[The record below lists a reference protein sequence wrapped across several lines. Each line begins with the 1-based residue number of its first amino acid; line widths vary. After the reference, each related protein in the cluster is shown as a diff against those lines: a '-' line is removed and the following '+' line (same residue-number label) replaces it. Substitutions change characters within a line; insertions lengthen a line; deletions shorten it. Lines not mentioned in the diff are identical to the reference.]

1 LGFGVLLLAP
11 NPILAQPPHPRYIPP
26 VSSNPVDHYATLG
39 LNSDCTEADI
49 RAAYRLLAKEHHPD
63 RNGHSV
69 AAHQRTQALN
79 AAYEIL
85 SDRESRQAYDASRR
99 VAKPTTSTRNS
110 SQRTLAQDVLLPLI
124 DFLRGTRLEIRVTDP
139 ATPGATEVYELAV
152 PPETAPGAKFRV
164 PRTSNPA
171 GGVVIARLKPR
182 PDPRFKVRGNDV
194 RCDLRISA
202 ARATQGG
209 VELVR
214 DILGNSVRVTIPRNV
229 ARGELIRIAAAG
241 LPRAR
246 GGRGDLI
253 VRIQYRTEVKIRRAG
268 R

>member
-1 LGFGVLLLAP
+1 
-11 NPILAQPPHPRYIPP
+11 

-39 LNSDCTEADI
+39 LDSDCTESDI

-85 SDRESRQAYDASRR
+85 SDPENRRAYDESRR
-99 VAKPTTSTRNS
+99 VAKPTASTRNA
-110 SQRTLAQDVLLPLI
+110 SQRTLTQDVLLPLI
-124 DFLRGTRLEIRVTDP
+124 DFLRGTRLEIRVADP
-139 ATPGATEVYELAV
+139 AAPGETEVYELSV

-164 PRTSNPA
+164 PRRNNPY

-182 PDPRFKVRGNDV
+182 PDPRFKVRGSDV

-209 VELVR
+209 VEMVR
-214 DILGNSVRVTIPRNV
+214 DLLGNSVRVTIPRHV

-241 LPRAR
+241 LPRSR

-253 VRIQYRTEVKIRRAG
+253 VRIQYRPEVKIRRAV

>member
-1 LGFGVLLLAP
+1 
-11 NPILAQPPHPRYIPP
+11 
-26 VSSNPVDHYATLG
+26 VSSNPIDHYATLG
-39 LNSDCTEADI
+39 LDSDCTEADI

-85 SDRESRQAYDASRR
+85 SDLENRRAYDESRRA
-99 VAKPTTSTRNS
+99 AKPTSSGRGS

-124 DFLRGTRLEIRVTDP
+124 DFLRGTRLEIRVADP
-139 ATPGATEVYELAV
+139 AAPGETEVYELSV

-164 PRTSNPA
+164 PRTNNPH
-171 GGVVIARLKPR
+171 GGVVIVRLKPR
-182 PDPRFKVRGNDV
+182 PDPRFKVRGSDV
-194 RCDLRISA
+194 RCDLRINA

-209 VELVR
+209 TEMVR
-214 DILGNSVRVTIPRNV
+214 DIVGNSVRVTIPRHV

-241 LPRAR
+241 LPRSR

-253 VRIQYRTEVKIRRAG
+253 VRVQYRPEVKIRRAG

>member
-1 LGFGVLLLAP
+1 
-11 NPILAQPPHPRYIPP
+11 

-39 LNSDCTEADI
+39 LDSDCTEADI

-85 SDRESRQAYDASRR
+85 SDPENRRAYDESRRA
-99 VAKPTTSTRNS
+99 AKPTSSSRGS

-124 DFLRGTRLEIRVTDP
+124 DFLRGTRLEIRVADP
-139 ATPGATEVYELAV
+139 AAPGETEVYELSV

-182 PDPRFKVRGNDV
+182 PDPRFKVRGSDV
-194 RCDLRISA
+194 RCDLRINA
-202 ARATQGG
+202 ACATQGG
-209 VELVR
+209 TEMVR
-214 DILGNSVRVTIPRNV
+214 DIVGNSVRVTIPRQV

-241 LPRAR
+241 LPHSR

-253 VRIQYRTEVKIRRAG
+253 VRVQYRPEVKIRRAG